1 MERAMTS
8 THSNSTISTRI
19 AATTAVFLVML
30 MVAACSTDKPLPDFG
45 SIDFRETRYQ
55 DVSALRSFRDC
66 RSQAVELDGQARASG
81 DPARYLSS
89 AELLERCDGDLGSDA
104 AMVPEDE
111 RMRAYGLSIQN
122 YIKGGDAGAARRRL
136 ERFKQLFAGKDLYY
150 PDGASFRSTMEML
163 LGQRESRDFGQYSML
178 NVSAT
183 LKDEMRRIQYW
194 KHN

>member
-66 RSQAVELDGQARASG
+66 RSQAVELDGQARVDVVDQQRAVG
-81 DPARYLSS
+81 V
-89 AELLERCDGDLGSDA
+89 ELDERAHPRRVVEG
-104 AMVPEDE
+104 EDE
-111 RMRAYGLSIQN
+111 RRAIEE
-122 YIKGGDAGAARRRL
+122 GGVVRRREAGGPEQDHQAARR
-136 ERFKQLFAGKDLYY
+136 
-150 PDGASFRSTMEML
+150 PP
-163 LGQRESRDFGQYSML
+163 
-178 NVSAT
+178 
-183 LKDEMRRIQYW
+183 IQ
-194 KHN
+194 

>member
-1 MERAMTS
+1 MAKS
-8 THSNSTISTRI
+8 HSNATVRTRL
-19 AATTAVFLVML
+19 AATPALLLALLT
-30 MVAACSTDKPLPDFG
+30 VAACSTEKELPDFG

-55 DVSALRSFRDC
+55 DVAALRDFRDC
-66 RSQAVELDGQARASG
+66 RDQAVELDGQARTSG

-89 AELLERCDGDLGSDA
+89 AELLERCDLDLGSDA
-104 AMVPEDE
+104 SVVPEDE
-111 RMRAYGLSIQN
+111 RMRAYGLGIQN

-150 PDGASFRSTMEML
+150 ADGSSFRSTMEVL
-163 LGQRESRDFGQYSML
+163 LGQREQRDFGRYSML
-178 NVSAT
+178 NVSTA